1 MVIDMEVMFKKD
13 IEKLY
18 SEYVVQNKANEYL
31 DLSIKLP
38 MDFLEKYPT
47 VEFPRVF
54 QISEFKRLV
63 EKFKIQPDSVLNYNG
78 PDSELEY
85 LEYEEIDYINYEPAS
100 GDNDLHNFRSEKQY
114 DFIIFMETIEHL
126 SNPFIA
132 LENIYNSTKQ
142 GGVVFTSVPTVNKI
156 HDYPFNFTTGY
167 TPMGLAALFKSVGFE
182 IMHIGQWGNRKY
194 IELTFNHG
202 WPTWR
207 DMKNKS
213 SLKSNIKKII
223 KSPFRFFQD
232 GFINEFD
239 YPVKTWIMA
248 KKI

>member
-1 MVIDMEVMFKKD
+1 MVVMFKND

-18 SEYVVQNKANEYL
+18 SEFVAPNKASEYL
-31 DLSIKLP
+31 ELSLNLP
-38 MDFLEKYPT
+38 FSFLEKYSNI
-47 VEFPRVF
+47 EFPRVF

-63 EKFKIQPDSVLNYNG
+63 KEYNIQPVSVLNYNG
-78 PDSELEY
+78 PDPELEY
-85 LEYEEIDYINYEPAS
+85 LEYKKIDYINYEPILEN
-100 GDNDLHNFRSEKQY
+100 NDLHNFRSEKQY

-126 SNPFIA
+126 SNPFVAI
-132 LENIYNSTKQ
+132 ENIYNSAKR

-167 TPMGLAALFKSVGFE
+167 TPVGLGALFISAGFE

-194 IELTFNHG
+194 IELTFNYG
-202 WPTWR
+202 WPTWK

-213 SLKSNIKKII
+213 CLKSNIKKFI
-223 KSPFRFFQD
+223 KSPFHFFQN
-232 GFINEFD
+232 GFLNEFD